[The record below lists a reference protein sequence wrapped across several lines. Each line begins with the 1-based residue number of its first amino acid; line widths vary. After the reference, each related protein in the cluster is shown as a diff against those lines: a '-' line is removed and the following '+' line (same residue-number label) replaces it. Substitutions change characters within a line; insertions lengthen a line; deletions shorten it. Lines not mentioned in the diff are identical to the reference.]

1 MVDGQSTL
9 RHVHGP
15 RMDQLIRRR
24 LQPDLHLRTLALGDR
39 VPRQL
44 SELPKESGDRG
55 IQPRSSRLH
64 YVPCRDVV
72 LPPGR
77 DLTNQDRKEQ
87 DQTLASTRP
96 QPHTLGDSL
105 LPRDLAADPKM
116 KVETHKVAK
125 LHAILWG
132 IFSLGGMIA
141 AFLLPVLIYMTAIAY
156 PFGLWPFGS
165 PSGCLSCPT
174 RDPSFLVTGHLLGVL
189 FVFVTIAGSLYHG
202 IFRFQSALTE
212 VGLLRLKRGLEAVGY
227 SIIFA
232 GIILLAYYL
241 IVLNPSLPAL

>member
-24 LQPDLHLRTLALGDR
+24 LQPDLHLWTLGLGGR

-44 SELPKESGDRG
+44 SQLPKESGNRR
-55 IQPRSSRLH
+55 IQPRSFRLH

-87 DQTLASTRP
+87 DQALASTRP
-96 QPHTLGDSL
+96 QPHTPGDSL
-105 LPRDLAADPKM
+105 LPRDLAAGPKM
-116 KVETHKVAK
+116 KVETHKVAR

-141 AFLLPVLIYMTAIAY
+141 AFLLPVLIYMTAIGY
-156 PFGLWPFGS
+156 PFSLWPFNE
-165 PSGCLSCPT
+165 T
-174 RDPSFLVTGHLLGVL
+174 RDPSFLVTGHLLGAL
-189 FVFVTIAGSLYHG
+189 FIFITIAGSLYHG

-212 VGLLRLKRGLEAVGY
+212 VGLLRFKRGLQAVGY
-227 SIIFA
+227 FLIFA
-232 GIILLAYYL
+232 GIILLAYY
-241 IVLNPSLPAL
+241 